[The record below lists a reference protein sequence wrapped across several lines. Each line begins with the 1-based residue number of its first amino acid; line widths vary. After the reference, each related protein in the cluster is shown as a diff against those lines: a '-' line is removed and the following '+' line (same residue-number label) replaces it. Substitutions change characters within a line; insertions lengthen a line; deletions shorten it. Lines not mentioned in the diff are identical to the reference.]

1 METVFLDL
9 ECAATANIDI
19 YEFDFLLTKREKELT
34 RQHKQVVGNSDGDT
48 IKSRCCCYV
57 PPDYDD
63 FMVRKGAEIIRN
75 KFRNIHPAYE
85 VFMQWR
91 EYELIQENIQQ
102 KEDKVAQK
110 IDGENFNNSQ
120 YLNKRERKCLWL
132 YGNSLV
138 QSNWN
143 GTHNERGFI
152 ELLKQNNDKNDDKKV
167 VCSPMMKKFQLQFQT
182 EMKEYKEKANAL
194 RLMEKKIEIR
204 DDAKS
209 AYKSEEDFID
219 DHLDTLYRSVHYNPV
234 NYGHVDWSLLHHAC
248 EVERKY
254 NKYNGIVLYSS
265 YYCYVKNNGR
275 RLFPDYAKMNED
287 EEKDIA
293 DWYRYCIE
301 YTPWSYTEMFKS
313 TLIINHVNLPIP

>member
-34 RQHKQVVGNSDGDT
+34 RQHKQVVGNSDGDKN
-48 IKSRCCCYV
+48 KSRCCYV

-143 GTHNERGFI
+143 GTHNER
-152 ELLKQNNDKNDDKKV
+152 
-167 VCSPMMKKFQLQFQT
+167 
-182 EMKEYKEKANAL
+182 
-194 RLMEKKIEIR
+194 
-204 DDAKS
+204 
-209 AYKSEEDFID
+209 
-219 DHLDTLYRSVHYNPV
+219 
-234 NYGHVDWSLLHHAC
+234 
-248 EVERKY
+248 
-254 NKYNGIVLYSS
+254 
-265 YYCYVKNNGR
+265 
-275 RLFPDYAKMNED
+275 
-287 EEKDIA
+287 
-293 DWYRYCIE
+293 
-301 YTPWSYTEMFKS
+301 
-313 TLIINHVNLPIP
+313 